1 MKLHL
6 AQTQGRNSVSGYGPG
21 YIVVN
26 GNRYEA
32 SLVVLPDKII
42 ERWGAPAAESLDEAA
57 LRFLA
62 TLGVEIVLIGTGK
75 TLKFPEAQNLRW
87 LIEAGIGFEIM
98 DTNAACR
105 TYNILVAEDRK
116 VAAALQL

>member
-1 MKLHL
+1 M
-6 AQTQGRNSVSGYGPG
+6 TGYGPG

-42 ERWGAPAAESLDEAA
+42 ERWGAPAAESLDETA
-57 LRFLA
+57 LRLLA
-62 TLGVEIVLIGTGK
+62 TLGVEIVLIGTGE
-75 TLKFPEAQNLRW
+75 TLKFPEARNLRW
-87 LIEAGIGFEIM
+87 LIQAGIGFEIM